1 MNDTAQA
8 ASLELGN
15 GERIT
20 QKQMLKE
27 LKALGPKWR
36 LETPHELFEKRSR
49 LTHTNALGAHSTDD
63 TIKPGPYWTDEK
75 VPGVPGARVVV
86 GFGYGNVLCS
96 LDDSRA
102 FARAVRVSGQ

>member
-1 MNDTAQA
+1 MNHTAQA

-27 LKALGPKWR
+27 LKALGPEWR
-36 LETPHELFEKRSR
+36 LPTPHELFEKRSR

-63 TIKPGPYWTDEK
+63 TIKPGPYWTDEE

-86 GFGYGNVLCS
+86 GFGYGLVDCYV
-96 LDDSRA
+96 DGFRA

>member
-8 ASLELGN
+8 TSCELGN

-27 LKALGPKWR
+27 LKALGPEWR

-63 TIKPGPYWTDEK
+63 TIKPGPYWTDEE

-86 GFGYGNVLCS
+86 GFGGGDVGYYF
-96 LDDSRA
+96 DDLRA

>member
-27 LKALGPKWR
+27 LKALGPEWR

-63 TIKPGPYWTDEK
+63 TIKPGPYWTDEE

-86 GFGYGNVLCS
+86 GFSNGLVDCS
-96 LDDSRA
+96 SDYNRA

>member
-1 MNDTAQA
+1 MNDTAQDNTR
-8 ASLELGN
+8 ELGN

-20 QKQMLKE
+20 QKQALKE
-27 LKALGPKWR
+27 LKALGPEWR
-36 LETPHELFEKRSR
+36 LPTPHALFEKRSR

-75 VPGVPGARVVV
+75 VPGLLGARVVV
-86 GFGYGNVLCS
+86 GFAVGGVLYGY
-96 LDDSRA
+96 DDGRA

>member
-27 LKALGPKWR
+27 LKALGPEWR
-36 LETPHELFEKRSR
+36 LETPHELHALVAYDHKNHHGALSR
-49 LTHTNALGAHSTDD
+49 DETL
-63 TIKPGPYWTDEK
+63 KPGYYWTSQEQ
-75 VPGVPGARVVV
+75 PGVPGARVVV
-86 GFGYGNVLCS
+86 GFYGGFVL
-96 LDDSRA
+96 
-102 FARAVRVSGQ
+102 